1 MVINFTIYI
10 SLEMLKNING
20 LVVFK
25 KKLKIVK
32 GRHMTTDKKKTIG
45 HLSDSG
51 DQKRLGNPYQNNDS
65 LGQAVVSAV
74 TV

>member
-25 KKLKIVK
+25 KKLKIVN
-32 GRHMTTDKKKTIG
+32 GRHMTTDKKK
-45 HLSDSG
+45 
-51 DQKRLGNPYQNNDS
+51 
-65 LGQAVVSAV
+65 
-74 TV
+74 

>member
-1 MVINFTIYI
+1 
-10 SLEMLKNING
+10 MLKTING

-25 KKLKIVK
+25 KLKIVN

-51 DQKRLGNPYQNNDS
+51 DQKRL
-65 LGQAVVSAV
+65 QAIHTKIMTPWARL
-74 TV
+74 